1 MAFPDSFVEEVR
13 HAADIVRFISDHVA
27 LRKAGNSWKGLC
39 PFHNEKTPSFNVRS
53 EPAVFHCFG
62 CGEGGDVFKFV
73 MLRER
78 VPFPEAIEI
87 VARRFGI
94 TVPERHADVGPER
107 KLKEELL
114 AVLEPASRH
123 FETQLWS
130 TAGKTARDY
139 LLGRG
144 FKKETLEKVRAGA
157 AVDSWSGLLDALGK
171 RFPLPA
177 LMTAGLVLPR
187 QDGKGHYDRF
197 RNRAVFPIF
206 DEGGRV
212 VAFGARSLD
221 GSEPKYLNSSESP
234 VYVKGRVLYGM
245 SWAKESLRHGG
256 RAVLMEGYLDVA
268 RALECGVHEAVA
280 TCGTALTP
288 QHVRLL
294 RRFADAVAVNFD
306 QDDAGRKA
314 ARRSIDLLV
323 EEGLR
328 VSVVELPEGHDPD
341 SFLKAEGAEAYRA
354 RLEQAPAWMD
364 WLIRRSA
371 ADNDIATPGGKAGFL
386 AALLPSLVK
395 IQSAVERMAWLD
407 RAVERAALDPAAAR
421 QELKRAIAGTPA
433 PAQPAEAAP
442 PAPKPAATTLLPA
455 ERYLLA
461 SLLQEDETVGAAVGE
476 LQDGE
481 LDGLRSAPVLRAARD
496 LASHGSR
503 VTVATLQAALDDDD
517 SRRLVS
523 ELAVA
528 GTPEK
533 GPAAGECVRELK
545 RRPLQ
550 ARMAQIQRDLG
561 GASGPR
567 LEELL
572 EEKLYLRRQLAGL

>member
-1 MAFPDSFVEEVR
+1 MAFADSFVEEVR

-53 EPAVFHCFG
+53 DPAVFHCFG

-78 VPFPEAIEI
+78 VPFPEAIEM
-87 VARRFGI
+87 VARRFGV
-94 TVPERHADVGPER
+94 TVPERNVDVGPER
-107 KLKEELL
+107 KQKEELL
-114 AVLEPASRH
+114 AVLDAAARH

-130 TAGKTARDY
+130 VAGKTARDY

-144 FKKETLEKVRAGA
+144 FKKETLERIRAGA

-171 RFPLPA
+171 RFPLPV

-187 QDGKGHYDRF
+187 NDGKGHYDRF

-234 VYVKGRVLYGM
+234 VYVKSRVLYGM

-268 RALECGVHEAVA
+268 RALECGVLEAVA

-288 QHVRLL
+288 QHVKLL

-328 VSVVELPEGHDPD
+328 VTVVELPEGHDPD

-354 RLEQAPAWMD
+354 RLDQAPVWMD

-371 ADNDIATPGGKAGFL
+371 ADNDIAAPGGKAAFL

-433 PAQPAEAAP
+433 PAQPAEAP
-442 PAPKPAATTLLPA
+442 RPALRPAATSLLPA

-476 LQDGE
+476 LGEEE

-503 VTVATLQAALDDDD
+503 VTVASLQAALPDDE

-523 ELAVA
+523 ELAMA
-528 GTPEK
+528 GSPDK

-561 GASGPR
+561 GASGPQ

-572 EEKLYLRRQLAGL
+572 EEKLHLRRALASL